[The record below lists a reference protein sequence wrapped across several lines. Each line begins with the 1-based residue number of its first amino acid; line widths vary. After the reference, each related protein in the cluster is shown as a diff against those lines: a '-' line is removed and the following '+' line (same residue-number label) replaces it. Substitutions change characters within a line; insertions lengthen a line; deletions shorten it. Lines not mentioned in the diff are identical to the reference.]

1 MNQQA
6 YDMGR
11 DAYQKG
17 DWLLAATSLEN
28 AVGPGEVS
36 GEAYH
41 LIGNSY
47 MRLGRYDDAA
57 KAYRAALQDTAY
69 GKVGALSTNLGRALL
84 AAGRPE
90 EAVTALTGA
99 TQDEGYGKA
108 YKAYVALGS
117 AYEQLGDVRSA
128 GVAYRNAAIDEN
140 NPAPS
145 GALSSLGSCFMRLGR
160 PVDAV
165 EAYRTA
171 LDFSSTQA
179 ARNVV
184 YRDLGL
190 AYVAANRM
198 AEAVDAFNHATA
210 DGTLTLSPETQAT
223 YDAARRAVAAINSR
237 RASDTDQ
244 LLANAGYG
252 TGSYDPLDPTGASGE
267 LIPSPED
274 TGFFEVREEDIVAAE
289 KSAKKAKKKRHRGLR
304 ALLVILIL
312 LLVVAAAGAY
322 AYYRGY
328 GWPTQRSAVEGVFEA
343 KGSGASLDDYLAP
356 SLTDAQREA
365 ISDALPSSA
374 SSVEV
379 TGIDQSMNFST
390 AFVVATLDGGG
401 EQSYTV
407 TLGRDGVG
415 WKVTGVTAEQP
426 ALQGGTA
433 KLEGSSSADSSARVT
448 SGTLGDEG
456 SSSSSDASASAPTSD
471 EASSSSSSA
480 E

>member
-6 YDMGR
+6 YEMGK

-28 AVGPGEVS
+28 AIGPGETN
-36 GEAYH
+36 GEASH

-57 KAYRAALQDTAY
+57 KAYRDALADTSY

-84 AAGRPE
+84 AGGHPE

-99 TQDEGYGKA
+99 TQDESYGKA

-128 GVAYRNAAIDEN
+128 GVAYRNAAIDEA
-140 NPAPS
+140 NPAPA

-184 YRDLGL
+184 YRDLAL

-198 AEAVDAFNHATA
+198 SEAVDAFNHATQ
-210 DGTLTLSPETQAT
+210 DGTLKLSPETQAT
-223 YDAARRAVAAINSR
+223 YDAAKRAVASINAR
-237 RASDTDQ
+237 RASDTDA
-244 LLANAGYG
+244 LLANAGYEVA
-252 TGSYDPLDPTGASGE
+252 YDPLDPTGASGE

-274 TGFFEVREEDIVAAE
+274 TGFFEVKEEDIVAAD
-289 KSAKKAKKKRHRGLR
+289 KKRKKSHRGLR
-304 ALLVILIL
+304 VFLVILIIV
-312 LLVVAAAGAY
+312 LVVLAGGAY

-328 GWPTQRSAVEGVFEA
+328 GWPTQQEVVADLFQA
-343 KGSGASLDDYLAP
+343 KADGASLDDYLAP
-356 SLTDAQREA
+356 SLTDSQRSA
-365 ISDALPSSA
+365 IDQALPASA
-374 SSVEV
+374 TAEV
-379 TGIDQSMNFST
+379 TGVDQSMSLST
-390 AFVVATLDGGG
+390 AFVVATLPGGG
-401 EQSYTV
+401 QQSYTV
-407 TLGRDGVG
+407 TLGRDGIG
-415 WKVTGVTAEQP
+415 WKVTGVTIEQV
-426 ALQGGTA
+426 AQDGTA
-433 KLEGSSSADSSARVT
+433 TLEGSTSDAS
-448 SGTLGDEG
+448 SGTDATQVTEG
-456 SSSSSDASASAPTSD
+456 TVDAGSSDASGSAAGASAADAAAAGDAATTT
-471 EASSSSSSA
+471 E
-480 E
+480 